1 MPLVGYNVPNHPS
14 LLGLHLLLRSCR
26 HNWLL
31 SADGQPQASGGLR
44 VGCRCR
50 HGCLS
55 LHYLC
60 PFYHSSHYP
69 PISLLVICPY
79 LSITVVLF
87 FASALFLLLARQW
100 QDDEP
105 YRLRYVR
112 LLVYCY
118 TVVVAGW
125 EGGMVCTTMICTQ
138 YGLWR
143 LGAVVVLLSLSQR
156 CLIVAA
162 NPWVIKFSLNMR
174 LVIYHGIFC

>member
-1 MPLVGYNVPNHPS
+1 MSGSFSLKTGSLPLKRMYPPSSLCVGKVGDCPENSV
-14 LLGLHLLLRSCR
+14 
-26 HNWLL
+26 
-31 SADGQPQASGGLR
+31 LR

-87 FASALFLLLARQW
+87 LASALFLLLARQW

-162 NPWVIKFSLNMR
+162 NPWVIKFSLNKT